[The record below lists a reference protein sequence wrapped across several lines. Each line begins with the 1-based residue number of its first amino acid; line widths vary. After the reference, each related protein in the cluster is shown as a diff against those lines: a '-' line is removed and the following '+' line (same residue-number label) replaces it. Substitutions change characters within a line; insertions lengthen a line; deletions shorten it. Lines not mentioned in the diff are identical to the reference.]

1 MTYALEFL
9 LFNMHDQI
17 LKWKITIIHL
27 SFQNNVLHIEWLLMN
42 FDLAEGKEGKERKRK
57 KKILINYGVLKWA
70 KDGI

>member
-1 MTYALEFL
+1 
-9 LFNMHDQI
+9 
-17 LKWKITIIHL
+17 
-27 SFQNNVLHIEWLLMN
+27 MN